1 MLPEGWKEE
10 RLDELL
16 KNKTITVHIDGNHGS
31 FYPKKEEFV
40 SSGVP
45 YISANCIQ
53 NGRIDFQKCKF
64 LAPEKADKLQKGIAK
79 DGDVLFAHNAT
90 VGPVALLKTSEERVI
105 LSTTLTLY
113 RCDPIKLNNSF
124 LYQYMSSTY
133 IDTQYESIMRQTTRN
148 QVPIT
153 AQREFVFLLPPLPE
167 QKKIAAILSTWDR
180 AIEGTEKLLAN
191 SQQQKK
197 ALMQQ
202 LLTGKKRLPGFT
214 GEWKKHRLSDFFV
227 RLMQR
232 NTSGNTNVVTISAQD
247 GLVKQEEYFK
257 KTVASETLD
266 GYFLLENGDFAYNKS
281 YSIGY
286 PMGAIKRL
294 NRYEKG
300 VVTTLYICFRLKSH
314 QFANG
319 DFFEFYFD
327 SGLMNYGLTQIAHE
341 GGRAHGLLNVKPA
354 DFMHLQVTVPAV
366 DEQEAI
372 AAVLTRANE
381 EITALESDL
390 ARLRQEKKALM
401 QQLLT
406 GKRRVTVD

>member
-1 MLPEGWKEE
+1 MLPEGWKNAHLASLCEKISDGIHTTPDYDEHSDVFFVNGNNIQPNGLNFFENTKRVSQKDYEKYKKDIGSNTILMSINGTIGNTCLYNNE
-10 RLDELL
+10 RVVLGKSACYLNVKDNTDLIFILHSLRSSHLQNYFLSELTGTTIRNL
-16 KNKTITVHIDGNHGS
+16 SLKTI
-31 FYPKKEEFV
+31 
-40 SSGVP
+40 
-45 YISANCIQ
+45 
-53 NGRIDFQKCKF
+53 
-64 LAPEKADKLQKGIAK
+64 
-79 DGDVLFAHNAT
+79 
-90 VGPVALLKTSEERVI
+90 KTSNI
-105 LSTTLTLY
+105 
-113 RCDPIKLNNSF
+113 P
-124 LYQYMSSTY
+124 
-133 IDTQYESIMRQTTRN
+133 
-148 QVPIT
+148 
-153 AQREFVFLLPPLPE
+153 LPPLPE

-257 KTVASETLD
+257 KTVASDTLD
-266 GYFLLENGDFAYNKS
+266 GYFLLEKGDFAYNKS

-294 NRYEKG
+294 NRYDKG

-314 QFANG
+314 LTANG

-327 SGLMNYGLTQIAHE
+327 SGLINYGLTQIAHE

-354 DFMHLQVTVPAV
+354 DFMHLQITVPAV
-366 DEQEAI
+366 EEQKSI
-372 AAVLTRANE
+372 AAVLTTADK

-390 ARLRQEKKALM
+390 SRLRQEKKALM

-406 GKRRVTVD
+406 GKRRVRVD